1 MLNAYERQLILD
13 NPNVN
18 IPVLARLIGCTP
30 SQAANV
36 RMKDPVGKWFYKAKG
51 IPFTSKSSEGRYMVN
66 HRGNSLVA
74 TEFFYKAIGCVDRLI
89 ECIDKEGF
97 SRVQYEHREYKK
109 RGPRLE
115 IAKESRYAIPAGYKI
130 TRKSDFKR

>member
-51 IPFTSKSSEGRYMVN
+51 LPFTSKSSAGRYMVN

-74 TEFFYKAIGCVDRLI
+74 TEFFYKALGCVDRLI

-115 IAKESRYAIPAGYKI
+115 ISKEIRYVIPAAYKI
-130 TRKSDFKR
+130 ARKSDFKR